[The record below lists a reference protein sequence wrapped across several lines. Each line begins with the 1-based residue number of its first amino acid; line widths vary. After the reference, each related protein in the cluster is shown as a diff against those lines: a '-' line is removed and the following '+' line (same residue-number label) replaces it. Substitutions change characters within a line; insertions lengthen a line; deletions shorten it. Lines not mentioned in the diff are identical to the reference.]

1 MDILSLQFLYAL
13 GAIILIDLV
22 LAGDNAIIIALAA
35 RKLPA
40 HLQKKA
46 IIWGTVGAIAV
57 RTLMTVAVVWLLKVP
72 GLMLAGGAL
81 LLWIAVKLLMPTN
94 DDPHSGEAHASTTL
108 VGALKTIVIAD
119 TVMGLDNVLAVAGA
133 ANGSFL
139 LVTLGL
145 LISIPIVVW
154 GSTLILKWVERFPVI
169 VYLGAGV
176 LALTAAKMMLSE
188 PLIQDWI
195 APYKAWSWLLI
206 SAVVAAVIGLGYS
219 LNRRASAQISV
230 ATPLSVVSPPL
241 NALVNKE
248 TSIMDQ
254 AATRRLIQKYG
265 NGGASASPIK
275 VHLLHITPR
284 FNKRVT
290 KNLPAGARGNF
301 IKESAEKA
309 VLPVT
314 RLLDSVG
321 MSYEI
326 HLQASN
332 NIPETIL
339 NTAKRLGCSQIM
351 MGSDRSNALARF
363 LNNSVTSKLLAK
375 SELPVEVVLDGEASK
390 FQRWVLPA
398 GAGAAMIVLIAD

>member
-1 MDILSLQFLYAL
+1 MEILSLQFLYAL

-22 LAGDNAIIIALAA
+22 LAGDNAIVIALAA

-46 IIWGTVGAIAV
+46 IMWGTVGAIAV

-81 LLWIAVKLLMPTN
+81 LLWIAVKLLMPSN

-195 APYKAWSWLLI
+195 APYKAWSWLPI
-206 SAVVAAVIGLGYS
+206 SAVIAAVIGLGYS

-230 ATPLSVVSPPL
+230 ATPLPVVSPSL

-254 AATRRLIQKYG
+254 AIISNFAQTILIPVEAGQRTLAATRRLIQKYG
-265 NGGASASPIK
+265 NGGASTSPIK

-284 FNKRVT
+284 FNKRVR
-290 KNLPAGARGNF
+290 KNLPAGARSKSNWLCCTTITKGRSGCCPRHTAA
-301 IKESAEKA
+301 SAA
-309 VLPVT
+309 VLPFT
-314 RLLDSVG
+314 
-321 MSYEI
+321 
-326 HLQASN
+326 
-332 NIPETIL
+332 
-339 NTAKRLGCSQIM
+339 
-351 MGSDRSNALARF
+351 
-363 LNNSVTSKLLAK
+363 
-375 SELPVEVVLDGEASK
+375 
-390 FQRWVLPA
+390 
-398 GAGAAMIVLIAD
+398 

>member
-1 MDILSLQFLYAL
+1 MDQ
-13 GAIILIDLV
+13 AIISNFAQTILIPV
-22 LAGDNAIIIALAA
+22 EAG
-35 RKLPA
+35 
-40 HLQKKA
+40 Q
-46 IIWGTVGAIAV
+46 
-57 RTLMTVAVVWLLKVP
+57 RTL
-72 GLMLAGGAL
+72 
-81 LLWIAVKLLMPTN
+81 
-94 DDPHSGEAHASTTL
+94 
-108 VGALKTIVIAD
+108 
-119 TVMGLDNVLAVAGA
+119 
-133 ANGSFL
+133 
-139 LVTLGL
+139 
-145 LISIPIVVW
+145 
-154 GSTLILKWVERFPVI
+154 
-169 VYLGAGV
+169 
-176 LALTAAKMMLSE
+176 
-188 PLIQDWI
+188 
-195 APYKAWSWLLI
+195 
-206 SAVVAAVIGLGYS
+206 
-219 LNRRASAQISV
+219 
-230 ATPLSVVSPPL
+230 
-241 NALVNKE
+241 
-248 TSIMDQ
+248 

-265 NGGASASPIK
+265 NGGASTSPIK

-290 KNLPAGARGNF
+290 KNLPAGARSNF
-301 IKESAEKA
+301 IKESAEKS

-351 MGSDRSNALARF
+351 MGSDRSDALARF